1 MCGEYDGNASDGED
15 SVRAEYQVL
24 NTEARVARQ
33 FSFFLVSG
41 NQSSVL
47 PILLLSFVLL
57 CQGCGYH
64 TAGHAAQLPESIQ
77 TIAVPAFKNETL
89 TYRIGQTLTAS
100 VVREFTTRTRYH
112 IVSDAGDD
120 ADATLR
126 GTVLSTVASPLTYD
140 TATGRAASV
149 LVVVSMRVSLT
160 DRQGKVLYQN
170 PAYLFREQYEVSQDL
185 ASFFEE
191 DSPAFRRLS
200 QDFARTL
207 VSNVL
212 EGF

>member
-1 MCGEYDGNASDGED
+1 MKAQRLAGLMLIC
-15 SVRAEYQVL
+15 L
-24 NTEARVARQ
+24 MW
-33 FSFFLVSG
+33 
-41 NQSSVL
+41 
-47 PILLLSFVLL
+47 ILATT
-57 CQGCGYH
+57 GCGYH
-64 TAGHAAQLPESIQ
+64 TAGHAVQVPENVK
-77 TIAVPAFKNETL
+77 TIAVPAFVNKTT
-89 TYRIGQTLTAS
+89 TYRIEQLLTAS
-100 VVREFTTRTRYH
+100 VVREFTVRTHYH
-112 IVSDAGDD
+112 ILNDASEA
-120 ADATLR
+120 ADATLL
-126 GTVLSTVASPLTYD
+126 GTVISASSSPLTYNS
-140 TATGRAASV
+140 ATGQAASV
-149 LVVVSMRVSLT
+149 LVVVSMKVALT

>member
-1 MCGEYDGNASDGED
+1 MSPEF
-15 SVRAEYQVL
+15 
-24 NTEARVARQ
+24 RVASPEPRSR
-33 FSFFLVSG
+33 FRFF
-41 NQSSVL
+41 SVL
-47 PILLLSFVLL
+47 GTQYSVLLFALLSS
-57 CQGCGYH
+57 GCGYH
-64 TAGHAAQLPESIQ
+64 TAGHAAQLPEAVK
-77 TIAVPAFKNETL
+77 TIAIPTFKNETS
-89 TYRIGQTLTAS
+89 TYRIEQMLTSS
-100 VVREFTTRTRYH
+100 VVREFTTRTHYH
-112 IVSDAGDD
+112 IQNDSSEA

-126 GTVLSTVASPLTYD
+126 GTVLSTTASPLAYD
-140 TATGRAASV
+140 TPTGRAASV
-149 LVVVSMRVSLT
+149 MIVVSMKVTLS

-207 VSNVL
+207 VSNIL

>member
-1 MCGEYDGNASDGED
+1 M
-15 SVRAEYQVL
+15 RWPRTL
-24 NTEARVARQ
+24 
-33 FSFFLVSG
+33 
-41 NQSSVL
+41 L
-47 PILLLSFVLL
+47 PLSFLFIG
-57 CQGCGYH
+57 GCGYH
-64 TAGHAAQLPESIQ
+64 TVGHTAQLPQ
-77 TIAVPAFKNETL
+77 NVKTIAVPAFKNETT
-89 TYRIGQTLTAS
+89 TYRIEQMLTAS
-100 VVREFTTRTRYH
+100 VVREFVTRTHYS
-112 IVSDAGDD
+112 ILNDASAD

-126 GTVLSTVASPLTYD
+126 GTVLSTSASPLAYD

-149 LVVVSMRVSLT
+149 LVVVSMRVTLS

-185 ASFFEE
+185 QSFFEE

-207 VSNVL
+207 VSNIL

>member
-1 MCGEYDGNASDGED
+1 MKGYGLP
-15 SVRAEYQVL
+15 VVL
-24 NTEARVARQ
+24 AVCLT
-33 FSFFLVSG
+33 
-41 NQSSVL
+41 
-47 PILLLSFVLL
+47 
-57 CQGCGYH
+57 GCGYH
-64 TAGHAAQLPESIQ
+64 TAGHAVQLPENVK

-89 TYRIGQTLTAS
+89 TYRIEQMLTAS
-100 VVREFTTRTRYH
+100 VVREFTTRTHYR
-112 IVSDAGDD
+112 VVNDTNED

-149 LVVVSMRVSLT
+149 LVVVSMKVALV
-160 DRQGKVLYQN
+160 DRNGKILYQN

-207 VSNVL
+207 VSNIL